1 VFLAGCIEFYFRLAP
16 PDNEDFLR
24 VEDLPRHHI
33 VNVGADLVVPGMFHV
48 GHLLGKAA
56 GSEKVNA
63 RLVIIGS
70 DYKGDGLQA
79 VGDGFDKAIF
89 PEKSFVVLRQF
100 KRPTALPCQAIFV
113 GARRSIGAPILF
125 KLFIL

>member
-1 VFLAGCIEFYFRLAP
+1 
-16 PDNEDFLR
+16 
-24 VEDLPRHHI
+24 
-33 VNVGADLVVPGMFHV
+33 VNVGADLVALGMFHV

-56 GSEKVNA
+56 GSEKLNA

-70 DYKGDGLQA
+70 DDQDDGLQA
-79 VGDGFDKAIF
+79 GGDGFDKAIF
-89 PEKSFVVLRQF
+89 PEKSFVVLSQF
-100 KRPTALPCQAIFV
+100 KRPTALLYQAIFV